1 MFSKRPTMDKQL
13 ASALQ
18 QNDIWRDLA
27 STVTKVMDELV
38 NEPRWALARLR
49 EAEVVQRGDW
59 MDTPE
64 GIGKVTYYRRVRDNI
79 DINKNSYDF
88 TDYVEVQINN
98 QNYVT
103 LPVQVLQDRETLI
116 KQAQNLG
123 FDYFSNSIQDDDYQ
137 RVVTYL
143 SKLWKANGGD
153 HFVDFMGFIKRTRF
167 DMEQLWTEAIGEP
180 GSPSIGDDPANDK
193 DYYLNLMSA
202 SEYLP
207 KMWNRIDFNP
217 LLTTDQEM
225 RGSYYPTSHV
235 ELSYDI
241 LEHPSIDK
249 LDTLTLFYLLAPI
262 HLVLERFNE
271 TINVQIDLDAA
282 GGQMLYSIPQR
293 SIKLEY

>member
-27 STVTKVMDELV
+27 STVTKVMDELI
-38 NEPRWALARLR
+38 NEPRWALSRIR

-98 QNYVT
+98 ENYVT
-103 LPVQVLQDRETLI
+103 LPVQVLHDRETLI
-116 KQAQNLG
+116 RQARNLG
-123 FDYFSNSIQDDDYQ
+123 FDYFSSSIQDDDYQ
-137 RVVTYL
+137 RIVTYL
-143 SKLWKANGGD
+143 SKFWKANGGD
-153 HFVDFMGFIKRTRF
+153 HFIDFMGFIKRTRF
-167 DMEQLWTEAIGEP
+167 DIEQLWTDAIGDP
-180 GSPSIGDDPANDK
+180 GLPSIGATPANDK
-193 DYYLNLMSA
+193 DYYSNLMSS

-207 KMWNRIDFNP
+207 KMWQRLDFNP
-217 LLTTDQEM
+217 LLTVDQELN
-225 RGSYYPTSHV
+225 GSYYPTSHV
-235 ELSYDI
+235 ELRYDV
-241 LEHPSIDK
+241 LDHPTIDK
-249 LDTLTLFYLLAPI
+249 LDTLTLFYLMAPI

-271 TINVQIDLDAA
+271 TINVNINLDAA
-282 GGQMLYSIPQR
+282 IGPMLYTIQQR
-293 SIKLEY
+293 SIKIEV